1 MEDHIVND
9 KLTIENGKPTMEDH
23 IVNDKLT
30 IENGKPTMED
40 HIVNDKLT
48 IENGNANDGRSH
60 SEWQANNKAQWRMT
74 W

>member
-1 MEDHIVND
+1 
-9 KLTIENGKPTMEDH
+9 MEDH